1 MLCLETPRLF
11 LRDYTPA
18 DLEAYFQLKADPEA
32 MYYLPGARLFTREAA
47 AARPAKGTGRPGR
60 QPAEML
66 LFPHG
71 AEALPGAGW
80 KYWIHPA
87 GLCPPGMA
95 GGCRLFLLSQALGK
109 GLHYRGA
116 RQVLSFAFVQGK
128 VYRMSASCFA
138 ENAGSERVLQK
149 CGFTQEAGRTTFRRH
164 GGERKPRV
172 QYRLLKEEWA
182 SL

>member
-47 AARPAKGTGRPGR
+47 AADLQRVLEDQAGSQRRCFFFHMELKPSREPVGSIGYTLLDSVPQGWLADAGYFSFPKLWGKGYTT
-60 QPAEML
+60 
-66 LFPHG
+66 
-71 AEALPGAGW
+71 EAL
-80 KYWIHPA
+80 
-87 GLCPPGMA
+87 
-95 GGCRLFLLSQALGK
+95 
-109 GLHYRGA
+109 

-172 QYRLLKEEWA
+172 HYRLLKEEWA